1 MPHISGKIRTA
12 APAVRGI
19 GEWAAASHLAAI
31 VASFEDAIVGEDFD
45 GIVTFWNR
53 AAEGIFGYTAEEMVG
68 SSILKLIPAA
78 RQDEEVDILTAI
90 RSGEA
95 VPRLETVRQA
105 KDGRLI
111 EVSLTV
117 APVLDEAGRAF
128 GASEIL
134 RDLSLVKTQE
144 REIARLSRLY
154 AALARINQ
162 AIMRRPNRDEFFFEV
177 CRHLVDPGGFRVA
190 WIGLSDP
197 KTRQIVP
204 VAHAGQDS
212 DYVKSIEIDSDER
225 SQGHGP
231 AALAFRS
238 GAPCICNDMFDDP
251 AMSRSRAQFG
261 ERTFRASAAFPLQMG
276 DQTCGVLTV
285 YGNDVDCFQ
294 DNEVAL
300 LQEAAGEVS
309 FALDNFAREEERK
322 RAEDAARSEKIFSD
336 AMIDSMPGILYF
348 YDENGRFL
356 RWNKNFEIVSG
367 YSAAE
372 IERMSPLEFFRGDD
386 KQILS
391 ERIAEVFETGASFVE
406 APFVAKDGT
415 ATRYF
420 FTGRRIVFEGR
431 TCLVGMGIDV
441 SDRVRAESE
450 RQATEGRYRTLF
462 EYAPDGILIADPNS
476 RYLDANA
483 SICRMLGYSRH
494 ELVGRHAADIV
505 APQEMPHIGE
515 ALDQINVAR
524 ADYHREWQF
533 KRKDGSLFPAEVI
546 ATLMPDGN
554 LMGMIRDITERKEA
568 ERALRDINQT
578 LELKVAERTADL
590 EDAVLHA
597 ERADRVKSAFLATM
611 SHELRTPLN
620 SIIGFTGIVLQGLAG
635 PLNPEQTKQLG
646 MVRSSARHLLELIN
660 DVLDISK
667 IEAGQLAIHVER
679 FELPDLIERV
689 VAGVKPLADRKALTL
704 TVAGTQGPLE
714 ILGDRRRL
722 QQILTNLLNNAIKF
736 TDHGSVTLTV
746 DLTPESDGFPETAS
760 RPAVRLSV
768 ADTGIG
774 IRPED
779 LPTLFQP
786 FRQIDSGLARQH
798 EGTGLGLAIC
808 RRLAALM
815 GGEISATSEWGKG
828 STFTVTIPSARDLP
842 TP

>member
-1 MPHISGKIRTA
+1 MPHISEKIRTVG
-12 APAVRGI
+12 PAVGGI
-19 GEWAAASHLAAI
+19 GACAAASHLAAI
-31 VASFEDAIVGEDFD
+31 VTSSDDAIVGKDLD
-45 GIVTFWNR
+45 GTITFWNR
-53 AAEGIFGYTAEEMVG
+53 AAERIFGYTAEEMVG
-68 SSILKLIPAA
+68 ASILKLIPDAK
-78 RQDEEVDILTAI
+78 QDEEVNVLTAI
-90 RSGEA
+90 RRGEA
-95 VPRLETVRQA
+95 VPRFETVRKA
-105 KDGRLI
+105 KDGRLT

-117 APVLDEAGRAF
+117 SPVFDEAGIAL

-134 RDLSLVKTQE
+134 RDLSLLKKQE
-144 REIARLSRLY
+144 REISRLSRLY
-154 AALARINQ
+154 AALGQINQ
-162 AIMRRPNRDEFFFEV
+162 AIVRRPNRNELFFEV
-177 CRHLVDPGGFRVA
+177 CRHLVDSAGFCVA

-204 VAHAGQDS
+204 VAHAGQES
-212 DYVKSIEIDSDER
+212 EYVMSTEIDSDER
-225 SQGHGP
+225 SQGHSP

-238 GAPCICNDMFDDP
+238 GAPRIYNDMFHDP
-251 AMSRSRAQFG
+251 AMSRWRAKVE

-276 DQTCGVLTV
+276 GQTCGVLTV
-285 YGNDVDCFQ
+285 YGNEVDCLQ

-300 LQEAAGEVS
+300 LQEAADQVS

-322 RAEDAARSEKIFSD
+322 HAEDEARSEKIFSD

-367 YSAAE
+367 YSAEE

-391 ERIAEVFETGASFVE
+391 ERIAEVFETGAAFVE

-420 FTGRRIVFEGR
+420 FTGRRIVFQGR

-476 RYLDANA
+476 RYLDANE

-505 APQEMPHIGE
+505 APQEMPQIDK

-533 KRKDGSLFPAEVI
+533 KRKDGSIFPAEVI
-546 ATLMPDGN
+546 ATQMPDGN
-554 LMGMIRDITERKEA
+554 LMGMIRDVTERKEA

-667 IEAGQLAIHVER
+667 IEAGQLEIHVEPFDLR
-679 FELPDLIERV
+679 DLIERV
-689 VAGVKPLADRKALTL
+689 VTLVKPLADKKALTL
-704 TVAGTQGPLE
+704 TVAATKGPLE
-714 ILGDRRRL
+714 IVGDRRRL

-746 DLTPESDGFPETAS
+746 ESTWNDGRLPETAS
-760 RPAVRLSV
+760 RPVVRLSV

-779 LPTLFQP
+779 LATLFQP

-815 GGEISATSEWGKG
+815 GGEISATSEWQKG
-828 STFTVTIPSARDLP
+828 STFTVTVPLTRELS